1 MIKSEKD
8 ILIEIV
14 VDNHENEFR
23 ILENGDDAGSHFSL
37 YLPSGSDT
45 KTIQTKILEAKL
57 KKRVIIIITP
67 VGYIGSI
74 LR

>member
-1 MIKSEKD
+1 MEKSEKD
-8 ILIEIV
+8 ILSEIV
-14 VDNHENEFR
+14 IDHHENEFR
-23 ILENGDDAGSHFSL
+23 ILENGDDAGAHFSL
-37 YLPSGSDT
+37 YLPTGSDT

-57 KKRVIIIITP
+57 KKRVIIITTP